1 MGGGMMGAGASQMG
15 GAGGMGNYMSF
26 IPGGF
31 AGRKRRSAGNLP
43 GISQSFNSP
52 QYPVYPQMQFPSQNQ
67 LMSMYLNQMLASKS
81 AMNMNGMFPVNPVA
95 SALPGQAGAAA
106 AVAGAP
112 PGIGPAEIAYFLNS
126 MKKPSQKTA

>member
-1 MGGGMMGAGASQMG
+1 MGGGVMG

-43 GISQSFNSP
+43 GISQSLNSP
-52 QYPVYPQMQFPSQNQ
+52 QYPLFPQMQFPSQNQ
-67 LMSMYLNQMLASKS
+67 LMSMYLDQMLASKS
-81 AMNMNGMFPVNPVA
+81 AMNMNGMLPANPMG

-106 AVAGAP
+106 AVGAP
-112 PGIGPAEIAYFLNS
+112 PGIGPAEIAYFMNS
-126 MKKPSQKTA
+126 MKNTPKRAA